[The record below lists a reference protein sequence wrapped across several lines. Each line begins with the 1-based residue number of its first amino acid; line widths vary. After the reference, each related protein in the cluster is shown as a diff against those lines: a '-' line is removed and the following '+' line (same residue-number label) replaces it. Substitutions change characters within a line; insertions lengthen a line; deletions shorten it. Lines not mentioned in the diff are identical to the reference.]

1 MCIYTYS
8 KVQWNFSFSR
18 KWWNMNCWGD
28 KALKMSWFSSNLVE
42 EGERICLPTSGMS
55 QRNIFFLRSSHR
67 KQNVLVEAIPKQA
80 VNELTLQV
88 EAIKLLQTE
97 VTPEL
102 IAQVQY
108 YASEATLL
116 QVIVNV
122 PVQGC
127 LTYCSI
133 VFF

>member
-1 MCIYTYS
+1 M
-8 KVQWNFSFSR
+8 
-18 KWWNMNCWGD
+18 
-28 KALKMSWFSSNLVE
+28 VE
-42 EGERICLPTSGMS
+42 EGERICLPSSGMS